1 MTIWTDYVREWAA
14 KKNLSYGCAIS
25 KPEIKIDYKRFKEQN
40 KPPTKKQGKA
50 ESKERGSMG
59 ANDVNVYPQE
69 YITPAPKKS
78 KREKENEIIKKKLA
92 EIVDKLSG
100 SMKKLVISM
109 NNITKK
115 NFITNKNKLIE
126 AIRVSMETASQYQD
140 KEVPHGNTYKI
151 YENAYKE
158 LRTLYNRVNGLNL

>member
-25 KPEIKIDYKRFKEQN
+25 KPEIKLDYKRFKEQN

-59 ANDVNVYPQE
+59 SNDVNVYPQE

-78 KREKENEIIKKKLA
+78 KQTKENEIIKKNLA
-92 EIVDKLSG
+92 DIVNYLSN
-100 SMKKLVISM
+100 S
-109 NNITKK
+109 TK
-115 NFITNKNKLIE
+115 NLITNMNSISKKSFIERKNKLIE
-126 AIRVSMETASQYQD
+126 AIRESMEQTLKKQD
-140 KEVPHGNTYKI
+140 QTVPYG
-151 YENAYKE
+151 NAYKMYE
-158 LRTLYNRVNGLNL
+158 NSYNQFRALHNKVNNLNL

>member
-25 KPEIKIDYKRFKEQN
+25 NPAIKLDYKRFKEQN

-69 YITPAPKKS
+69 YMTPAPKKLT
-78 KREKENEIIKKKLA
+78 KQNEIIKKNLSK
-92 EIVDKLSG
+92 IVDVLSG
-100 SMKKLVISM
+100 SVKKLVTSM
-109 NNITKK
+109 SSINKK
-115 NFITNKNKLIE
+115 TFITNKNKLIE
-126 AIRVSMETASQYQD
+126 TIRFSMEETLRKQD
-140 KEVPHGNTYKI
+140 QVLRSGELHDI
-151 YENAYKE
+151 YENAYNE
-158 LRTLYNRVNGLNL
+158 LRALQNKAERLNL